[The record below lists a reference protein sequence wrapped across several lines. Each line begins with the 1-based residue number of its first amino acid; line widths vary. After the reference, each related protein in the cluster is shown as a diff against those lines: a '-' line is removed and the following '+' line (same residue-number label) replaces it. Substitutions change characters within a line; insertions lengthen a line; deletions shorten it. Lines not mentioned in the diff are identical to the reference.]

1 MKARRY
7 KMCVIAVKPANVTM
21 IDDKIIE
28 NMWHNNDDGAGL
40 MYPAHG
46 GVKIKKG
53 YMTLKSLKKAL
64 KALNKEIDTTATPI
78 VLHFR
83 IGTSGGNIAA
93 NTHPFPV
100 SENLA
105 ALQKTQLTTPLAV
118 AHNGVIDIRPRKKD
132 ISDTME
138 YILSQLAPLY
148 QLKKDF
154 YRHEAGKKIV
164 YNAIQSKMAF
174 MDAAGRISL
183 IGKFEKDG
191 EYYFSNSSYKTYYR
205 SYSHWNKWDDYTF
218 KNWNKK
224 GYSIRLLQWLD
235 DRDGYIITGAGEIV
249 EAFDYL
255 IDSSGKLYIYD
266 VEYDAAI
273 PTDGEAYTH
282 AGTPLRFDY
291 EKAEIMEIFEAPAAT
306 NTSKGDKRH

>member
-1 MKARRY
+1 
-7 KMCVIAVKPANVTM
+7 MCVIAIKPANAAM
-21 IDDKIIE
+21 IDNQTIE
-28 NMWHNNDDGAGL
+28 NMWYNNDDGAGF

-83 IGTSGGNIAA
+83 IGTSGGNTAA

-154 YRHEAGKKIV
+154 YRHEAGKKLI

-183 IGKFEKDG
+183 VGKFEKDG
-191 EYYFSNSSYKTYYR
+191 EYYFSNSSYKAFYR
-205 SYSHWNKWDDYTF
+205 AYNYWDKWDDYSF

-224 GYSIRLLQWLD
+224 GVSCRMLQWLD
-235 DRDGYIITGAGEIV
+235 DRDGYIITGSGEMV

-255 IDSSGKLYIYD
+255 LSSTGELYIYD
-266 VEYDAAI
+266 GDYDAAI
-273 PTDGEAYTH
+273 PIDGTAYSH
-282 AGTPLRFDY
+282 AGIPLQWDAA
-291 EKAEIMEIFEAPAAT
+291 KAEMMEVIQAPE
-306 NTSKGDKRH
+306 K